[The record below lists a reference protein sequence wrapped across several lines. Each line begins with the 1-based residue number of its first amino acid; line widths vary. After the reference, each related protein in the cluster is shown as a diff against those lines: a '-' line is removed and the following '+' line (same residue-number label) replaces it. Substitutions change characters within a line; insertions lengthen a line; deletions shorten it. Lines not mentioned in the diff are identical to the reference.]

1 MTDLDELIATLERTQ
16 EEHRAQGTA
25 SSEEVKALLRSATS
39 HLEAARVNGN
49 GNGSGPV
56 GPADGGAE
64 PGYDDIH
71 QSLDKVRR
79 IVSDLKEGRY

>member
-1 MTDLDELIATLERTQ
+1 MTDLGEIIATLERNQ
-16 EEHRAQGTA
+16 EERRAQGTA

-49 GNGSGPV
+49 GNGSALAGT
-56 GPADGGAE
+56 ADAGAE
-64 PGYDDIH
+64 PSYDDIH